1 MISGG
6 CLCGHV
12 RYESRGDAVFS
23 VLCHC
28 RDCQKASGTGGVPV
42 MGVPKSTFR
51 VTGETKSYGVAGG
64 SGKQAIRHFCPT
76 CGSLLFGTPEGFPEV
91 VSIYVGSLDKPN
103 TFKPQHVI
111 FTRDRPDWL
120 KMVPNIPEYQTVP
133 A

>member
-1 MISGG
+1 VGACCSE
-6 CLCGHV
+6 HRKV
-12 RYESRGDAVFS
+12 S
-23 VLCHC
+23 
-28 RDCQKASGTGGVPV
+28 
-42 MGVPKSTFR
+42 
-51 VTGETKSYGVAGG
+51 
-64 SGKQAIRHFCPT
+64 
-76 CGSLLFGTPEGFPEV
+76 PEV

>member
-1 MISGG
+1 M
-6 CLCGHV
+6 
-12 RYESRGDAVFS
+12 
-23 VLCHC
+23 
-28 RDCQKASGTGGVPV
+28 
-42 MGVPKSTFR
+42 R
-51 VTGETKSYGVAGG
+51 VVAG
-64 SGKQAIRHFCPT
+64 SRLFAISVPPVGACCSEHRKV
-76 CGSLLFGTPEGFPEV
+76 SPEV